1 MSKNIQKLHFSELEQ
16 KINALKA
23 FAVSPQTESFEIHF
37 NLSLNPKIPEQMFV
51 QKCTLPN
58 PTGKEVRIIAFV
70 PESQRE
76 AALLAGADFV
86 ADEENIKKIKEN
98 KIFFDSC
105 VASPE
110 AMKLLSPLA
119 KILGPR
125 GLMPNA
131 KLGTLTPNVAEAI
144 RLLKAGQ
151 VSLKNDRYGLL
162 HVMIGKCNQ
171 PSNQIQE
178 NLEHLIDFVQSKK
191 PQAVK
196 GNLIQTV
203 FLSTTMGPSISLL

>member
-1 MSKNIQKLHFSELEQ
+1 MSKNIQKLNFSELEK
-16 KINALKA
+16 KINVLKA
-23 FAVSPQTESFEIHF
+23 FAVSSQTESFEIHF
-37 NLSLNPKIPEQMFV
+37 NLTLNPKIPEQMFV
-51 QKCTLPN
+51 QKCTLPHS
-58 PTGKEVRIIAFV
+58 TGKEVKIIAFV

-76 AALLAGADFV
+76 VALAAGADFI

-171 PSNQIQE
+171 SSNEIQE